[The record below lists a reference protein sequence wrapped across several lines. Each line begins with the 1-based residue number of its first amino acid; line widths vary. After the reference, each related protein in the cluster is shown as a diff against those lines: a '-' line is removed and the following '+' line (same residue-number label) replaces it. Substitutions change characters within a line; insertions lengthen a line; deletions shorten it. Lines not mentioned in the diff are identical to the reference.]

1 MPEFVTKLPALTD
14 HEALELIKLQKRLDN
29 VAGATRDMLGY
40 LATQEES
47 LAKIPGFTPEEV
59 QEIRG
64 QFIGLRH
71 LALSIKEKLE
81 GAAHYNNKKE

>member
-1 MPEFVTKLPALTD
+1 MPDFVTKLSALSD
-14 HEALELIKLQKRLDN
+14 HEALELIKLQKRMDN
-29 VAGATRDMLGY
+29 VAGAIRDMLGY
-40 LATQEES
+40 LATLEQP
-47 LAKIPGFTPEEV
+47 LTKVPGFTQEEI

-64 QFIGLRH
+64 QFINNRH